1 MSDKDANNFVQN
13 VGYGFSSG
21 LLFRQN
27 VQVPDN
33 ALEAWS
39 TSDTGGVTERISMG
53 ARNSSS
59 SSSINF
65 GNVAGKQIN
74 PITEANSRDGG
85 TMGGPKDDE
94 GGEGEGEADGYIR
107 RNNDKIKAENKMRD
121 MQEEGRFESLGMI
134 IRAEKQCWINNLAS
148 DVYSGVA

>member
-59 SSSINF
+59 SSIE
-65 GNVAGKQIN
+65 
-74 PITEANSRDGG
+74 TEEPWE
-85 TMGGPKDDE
+85 GPKMTRE
-94 GGEGEGEADGYIR
+94 ERERERLMAIFDG
-107 RNNDKIKAENKMRD
+107 
-121 MQEEGRFESLGMI
+121 
-134 IRAEKQCWINNLAS
+134 
-148 DVYSGVA
+148 V